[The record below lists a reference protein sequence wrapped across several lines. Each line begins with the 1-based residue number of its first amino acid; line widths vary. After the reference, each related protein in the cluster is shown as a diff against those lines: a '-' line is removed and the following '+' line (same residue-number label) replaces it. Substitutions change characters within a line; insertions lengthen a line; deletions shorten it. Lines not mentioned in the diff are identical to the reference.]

1 MSRVRRVLIYRLVGV
16 DEPKGNPTDISLVA
30 SAAYDM
36 RTGLAGG
43 LNPGLNNCG

>member
-1 MSRVRRVLIYRLVGV
+1 MIYRLVGV